1 MCVWTFSTIF
11 VWNLSHSKKWARYG
25 QKYTSVFTWSTVIL
39 CNFNETWI
47 FSSYFR
53 KNPRTSNFAK
63 IRPVG
68 VKLFQ
73 ADTSC
78 YLQTDRHDTANNT
91 TCNFANVPEAGT
103 LSQCLSIPLCYL
115 AIGNTSEN
123 TIFINPLNTKLNP
136 TCHLLA
142 LLAHHILHISRI
154 RVKCYTCLCWLCV

>member
-1 MCVWTFSTIF
+1 VFSVAYPALQYFSTSPQKWHNIRNKNYWT
-11 VWNLSHSKKWARYG
+11 WNVCFDFLHNFCVKSHSKKWARYG

-68 VKLFQ
+68 VKLFK

-78 YLQTDRHDTANNT
+78 YLQTGMTQLI
-91 TCNFANVPEAGT
+91 T
-103 LSQCLSIPLCYL
+103 LLAILQVCQKQALSVSVYPFHYAIWPLEIPLKTLYSL
-115 AIGNTSEN
+115 T
-123 TIFINPLNTKLNP
+123 L
-136 TCHLLA
+136 
-142 LLAHHILHISRI
+142 
-154 RVKCYTCLCWLCV
+154 